1 MLSRTADNLYWLG
14 RHMERA
20 ENLSRILEVGDRMSV
35 IPRGDEDPHT
45 EWHSTLV
52 ISGTHELF
60 YESHDTPDQ
69 QSVIEFLAL
78 DPSNPSS
85 IRSCLETA
93 RRNARSVRTALTSE
107 MWESLNSTWL
117 DFTSDRMEQL
127 RDGDLR
133 GFLDWVRERSTIFR
147 GAAYGTML
155 RTDRFYFL
163 RMGTFIERADNTAR
177 ILDVKYHVLM
187 PKDETLGGSL
197 DYSQWVALLR
207 SVSAA
212 RSFHWI
218 YREQLKPWLVAEFL
232 VLREEMPRSLVSC
245 LGEVNSYLERLAE
258 VYGTRSECH
267 RTAGEIYARLK
278 YGRTD
283 DIFRIGLHEYLTDF
297 IERNNRLN
305 DEIGRAYL
313 T

>member
-14 RHMERA
+14 RLMERA

-35 IPRGDEDPHT
+35 IPRGDDEPHT

-52 ISGTHELF
+52 ISGTHEQF
-60 YESHDTPDQ
+60 YEQHEAPDQ
-69 QSVIEFLAL
+69 DLVIDYLAL

-93 RRNARSVRTALTSE
+93 RRNARSVRTAMTTE
-107 MWESLNSTWL
+107 MWESLNATWL
-117 DFTSDRMEQL
+117 DFIGERIEQL

-133 GFLDWVRERSTIFR
+133 GFVEWVRERSTIFR

-163 RMGTFIERADNTAR
+163 RIGTFIERADNTAR

-187 PKDETLGGSL
+187 PEEEAVGGSL

-212 RSFHWI
+212 RSFHWL
-218 YREQLKPWLVAEFL
+218 YRESLKPSLVAEL
-232 VLREEMPRSLVSC
+232 LILREEMPRSLTSC
-245 LGEVNSYLERLAE
+245 LSEVNSYLEKLAE
-258 VYGTRSECH
+258 VYGSRRECH
-267 RTAGEIYARLK
+267 RGAGELYARLR
-278 YGRTD
+278 YGRTEEV
-283 DIFRIGLHEYLTDF
+283 FQIGLHEYLTDF

-305 DEIGRAYL
+305 DEITRAYL

>member
-14 RHMERA
+14 RYMERA
-20 ENLSRILEVGDRMSV
+20 ENLSRILEVGDRMSTL
-35 IPRGDEDPHT
+35 PRSPGDEHT

-52 ISGTHELF
+52 ISGTHEQF
-60 YESHDTPDQ
+60 YEEYEEPDAER
-69 QSVIEFLAL
+69 VIEYLAL

-93 RRNARSVRTALTSE
+93 RRNARSVRTALTTD
-107 MWESLNSTWL
+107 MWESLNATWL
-117 DFTSDRMEQL
+117 EFIGERAEQL
-127 RDGDLR
+127 REGDLR
-133 GFLDWVRERSTIFR
+133 GFVEWVRDRSTIFR

-187 PKDETLGGSL
+187 PKSESLGGSL

-212 RSFHWI
+212 RSFHWV

-232 VLREEMPRSLVSC
+232 ILREEMPRSLISC
-245 LGEVNSYLERLAE
+245 LGEVNGYLERLAE
-258 VYGTRSECH
+258 VYGSRKECH
-267 RTAGEIYARLK
+267 RAAGELYARLR

-283 DIFRIGLHEYLTDF
+283 DIFGLGLHEYLTDF

-305 DEIGRAYL
+305 DEIARAYL